1 MRRPRV
7 VAFCGNLH
15 RPSRSRALVEAL
27 LVELGRRQP
36 VDAKVYDIL
45 DLGPGFGSALS
56 RSDLPLPAA
65 RILEAFEGADALV
78 VGSPV
83 YKGSYTGLFK
93 HFIDF
98 VEPAR
103 LAGKPVVLTAVGG
116 GPRHALVV
124 EHQLRPL
131 FGFFTALALPT
142 AVYAAETD
150 LARDPRDAGYAIA
163 DPAVAARLADAAGQL
178 SDALARDAG
187 RRHDAD
193 RLAAG

>member
-1 MRRPRV
+1 M
-7 VAFCGNLH
+7 L
-15 RPSRSRALVEAL
+15 
-27 LVELGRRQP
+27 ELGRRRP

-65 RILEAFEGADALV
+65 RILQAFEGADAVV
-78 VGSPV
+78 VGTPV

-103 LAGKPVVLTAVGG
+103 LAGKPVALTAVGG

-150 LARDPRDAGYAIA
+150 LAREPGDAGYAIA
-163 DPAVAARLADAAGQL
+163 DPAVAGRLADAACQL
-178 SDALARDAG
+178 ADALARDAEAK
-187 RRHDAD
+187 HDAD